1 MKIDFGSFEK
11 DLEANLFHSNL
22 TVGGDQ
28 IENSLLSVYLLHL
41 GACLDSWK
49 WEENGK
55 WEWEMWKC
63 DGKLGFM
70 EISFP
75 VFGCNVK
82 V

>member
-1 MKIDFGSFEK
+1 MATCYMYVAYIMS
-11 DLEANLFHSNL
+11 
-22 TVGGDQ
+22 
-28 IENSLLSVYLLHL
+28 
-41 GACLDSWK
+41 SWK